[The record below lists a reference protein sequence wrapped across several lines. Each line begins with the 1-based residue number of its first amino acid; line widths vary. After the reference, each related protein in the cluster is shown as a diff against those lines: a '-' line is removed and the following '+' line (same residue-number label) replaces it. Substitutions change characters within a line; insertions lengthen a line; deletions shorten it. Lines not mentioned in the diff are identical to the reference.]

1 MIYLQI
7 NELLKKKK
15 RSKYWFIKN
24 MGGGYQALSNLMNNA
39 TSGIHFETLNKI
51 CELLECEPGD
61 VIVRKKSIRKRGN
74 KDEQITKAV

>member
-7 NELLKKKK
+7 NELLKKRK

-24 MGGGYQALSNLMNNA
+24 MGSGYQALSNLMNNA

-51 CELLECEPGD
+51 CDLLECEPGD
-61 VIVRKKSIRKRGN
+61 VIVRKKHKKKRGN
-74 KDEQITKAV
+74 DDEQITKAV